1 MRGFDLVVAAD
12 GAQSTVRKQ
21 LGLDDGVKRRRFG
34 VRAHFRLAD
43 SKAQVPWVEVF
54 IGNKIEIYATP
65 LPNREISVALLSEV
79 GTFRGNTGAEFLS
92 LCRSRSLLWLIAS
105 KGQSR

>member
-1 MRGFDLVVAAD
+1 MVAAD